1 MSVRIIT
8 DTSSEI
14 TQEEAKKYHVDV
26 VPMYINFSQNV
37 LKDGI
42 DLSKDMF
49 YERMLKDTPKTSQPS
64 PSDFLPFFKNAAES
78 KSDIVAVLL
87 SSALSG
93 TCQSAELAAQ
103 MLGCRVYFKDS
114 STASYAQKILLLE
127 AIKLRDQGKNA
138 AEITEALTALKKRV
152 VIYAAL
158 DTLEYLYKGGRLNV
172 VEAGLGTLANI
183 KPIITIKEDGT
194 VGVIGK
200 SLGKTKAIKQIQ
212 KKVQDAGIDFSYP
225 VYAVYSQDRSHSR
238 ELIEKMG
245 LTDVTYANIGATIGT
260 HIGPGAFGLM
270 FVKNNSPL
278 QS

>member
-14 TQEEAKKYHVDV
+14 TQEEAKKYNIGV
-26 VPMYINFSQNV
+26 VPMYINFSRDV

-42 DLSKDMF
+42 ELSKDMF

-64 PSDFLPFFKNAAES
+64 PSDFLPFFKDAS
-78 KSDIVAVLL
+78 KMNDDVIAVLL

-93 TCQSAELAAQ
+93 TCQSAELAAE
-103 MLGCRVYFKDS
+103 MAGCRLYFTDS
-114 STASYAQKILLLE
+114 STASYAQKILLFE

-138 AEITEALTALKKRV
+138 EEIAEVLTALKKRV

-172 VEAGLGTLANI
+172 LEAGLGTLANI

-200 SLGKTKAIKQIQ
+200 SLGKSKAIKQIQ

-225 VYAVYSQDRSHSR
+225 VYAVYSQDLSNSR
-238 ELIEKMG
+238 ELIKKMG
-245 LTDVTYANIGATIGT
+245 LTDVIYANIGATIGT

-270 FVKNNSPL
+270 FVKK
-278 QS
+278 